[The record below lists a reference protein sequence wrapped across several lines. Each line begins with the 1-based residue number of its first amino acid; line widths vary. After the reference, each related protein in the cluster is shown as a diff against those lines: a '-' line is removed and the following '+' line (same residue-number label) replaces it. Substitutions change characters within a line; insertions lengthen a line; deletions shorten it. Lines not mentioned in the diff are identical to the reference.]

1 VSLPVADAG
10 GAAARGGG
18 AGDPAPDPA
27 EHGALGDG
35 ASSAAAGD
43 GLGTER
49 LRPHAGGPL
58 GDAARAGAGWLA
70 CVREGG
76 APYLLLP
83 ARAPRRR
90 PPSAGGFVLSLHQ
103 GRRSL

>member
-1 VSLPVADAG
+1 MPGAG
-10 GAAARGGG
+10 ASGAAARGGG
-18 AGDPAPDPA
+18 PGDPAPDPA
-27 EHGALGDG
+27 EHGALGGG
-35 ASSAAAGD
+35 ASSASAGN

-49 LRPHAGGPL
+49 PRPHAGGPL
-58 GDAARAGAGWLA
+58 GDAPRAGAGWLA

-103 GRRSL
+103 ARRSL